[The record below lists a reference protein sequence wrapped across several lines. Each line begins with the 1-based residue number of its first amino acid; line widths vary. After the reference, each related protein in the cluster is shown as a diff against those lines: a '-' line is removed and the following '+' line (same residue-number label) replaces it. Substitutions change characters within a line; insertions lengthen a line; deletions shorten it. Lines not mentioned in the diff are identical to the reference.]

1 MTLTTEQAVLGKLD
15 KYEDDIQLETVSIET
30 EEKVQ
35 TVEEEDDD
43 AIGTNVKEPSNRD
56 SDIYETLVEE
66 HNREHPMEESEESL
80 EEE

>member
-1 MTLTTEQAVLGKLD
+1 MALTTEQSVLGELD
-15 KYEDDIQLETVSIET
+15 KYENDIQLETVSIET